1 MSQTPLTID
10 AALSAQAP
18 LPVEARHLLKS
29 VFGYDD
35 FRPGQDQVLAH
46 VVAGESVLAVMP
58 TGSGKSMCYQL
69 PALMEEGLTLV
80 VSPLIALMRDQVSQ
94 MQSLG
99 IAAATLNTMTQ
110 EDEAAEIWAQLRA
123 GAMKLLYVSPERLVS
138 ESLLRSLKSIGV
150 KRLAIDEAHCVSE
163 WGHDFRPEYR
173 QLRRAVAA
181 LGPVP
186 VLALTA
192 TADRI
197 TRADIVERLFE
208 HKPATILHSFDRPNI
223 DLTFAAKDQPKRQLL
238 AFLDRHRG
246 QNGIVYCASRAR
258 TEALAEYFVKAG
270 HEAFAYH
277 AGMEQEQ
284 RNHHQDRFLREDG
297 VIAVATV
304 AFGMGINKP
313 DVRFV
318 AHADMPASV
327 ESYYQEIGRAGRD
340 GLPAHALTLFGIED
354 MALRRR
360 QIEDRDLTPEQRQN
374 EHRRLDAIITLCEAT
389 SCRRQTLLAYF
400 DEVSPECGGCDVCL
414 GHRLSYD
421 GTIDAQKALSA
432 VARTGQRFG
441 ADYLADI
448 LIGRASDLAK
458 RHQHEA
464 IKTFGIGK
472 ERPKQAWLA
481 IIRQL
486 YAAGA
491 LETASREFG
500 GFRLTLKG
508 DDILRGRQTI
518 ELCASKASISDPRSA
533 LKERSGPSLTL
544 DPSNEP
550 LLAALKRLRREIARQ
565 EGIAAFMVFPDRSL
579 IDMVEKRPVTL
590 VEMSLVHGVGQSK
603 LTRYGLRFLTALA
616 EAGQSAQDW
625 QKSA

>member
-1 MSQTPLTID
+1 MSPARAST
-10 AALSAQAP
+10 SAQ
-18 LPVEARHLLKS
+18 LPAQARQLLKS

-35 FRPGQDQVLAH
+35 FRPGQDQVLAR
-46 VVAGESVLAVMP
+46 VLAGESVLAVMP

-99 IAAATLNTMTQ
+99 IAAATLNSMTQ
-110 EDEAAEIWAQLRA
+110 EEEAAAIWAQIRK
-123 GAMKLLYVSPERLVS
+123 GEMKLLYVSPERLVS
-138 ESLLRSLKSIGV
+138 EALLRSLKTIGV

-173 QLRRAVAA
+173 QIRRAVDA
-181 LGPVP
+181 LGPIP

-197 TRADIVERLFE
+197 TRADILERLFDQPPE
-208 HKPATILHSFDRPNI
+208 LILHSFDRPNI
-223 DLTFAAKDQPKRQLL
+223 DLVFAAKEQPKRQLL

-258 TEALAEYFVKAG
+258 TEALADYFVKAG

-277 AGMEQEQ
+277 AGMDQEQ

-327 ESYYQEIGRAGRD
+327 EAYYQEIGRAGRD
-340 GLPAHALTLFGIED
+340 GLQAHALTLYGIED
-354 MALRRR
+354 IALRRR
-360 QIEDRDLTPEQRQN
+360 QIEDRELSEEQRQN
-374 EHRRLDAIITLCEAT
+374 EFRRLDAIITLCEAQ
-389 SCRRQTLLAYF
+389 SCRRSTLLSYF
-400 DEVSPECGGCDVCL
+400 DEASPACGRCDVCM

-432 VARTGQRFG
+432 VVRTGQRFG

-448 LIGRASDLAK
+448 LIGRSSDLAK
-458 RHQHEA
+458 RHQHEE

-472 ERPKQAWLA
+472 DRPKQVWLA

-486 YAAGA
+486 FAAGA

-500 GFRLTLKG
+500 GFRITLKG
-508 DDILRGRQTI
+508 DDVLRGRQTI
-518 ELCASKASISDPRSA
+518 QLSTSRANENDQRSA
-533 LKERSGPSLTL
+533 VKARLTPSIAL
-544 DPSNEP
+544 DPQDEP

-565 EGIAAFMVFPDRSL
+565 EGIAAFMVFPDRTL
-579 IDMVEKRPVTL
+579 IDMVEKRPGTL

-603 LTRYGLRFLTALA
+603 LSRYGLRFLEALA
-616 EAGQSAQDW
+616 QACAGVEDW
-625 QKSA
+625 QKIA

>member
-1 MSQTPLTID
+1 MSPARAST
-10 AALSAQAP
+10 SAQ
-18 LPVEARHLLKS
+18 LPAQARQLLKS

-35 FRPGQDQVLAH
+35 FRPGQDQVLAR
-46 VVAGESVLAVMP
+46 VLAGESVLAVMP

-99 IAAATLNTMTQ
+99 IAAATLNSMTQ
-110 EDEAAEIWAQLRA
+110 EEEAAAIWAQMRK
-123 GAMKLLYVSPERLVS
+123 GEMKLLYVSPERLVS
-138 ESLLRSLKSIGV
+138 EALLRSLKTIGV

-173 QLRRAVAA
+173 QIRRAVDA
-181 LGPVP
+181 LGPIP

-197 TRADIVERLFE
+197 TRADILERLFDQPPE
-208 HKPATILHSFDRPNI
+208 LILHSFDRPNI
-223 DLTFAAKDQPKRQLL
+223 DLVFAAKEQPKRQLL

-258 TEALAEYFVKAG
+258 TEALADYFVKAG

-277 AGMEQEQ
+277 AGMDQEQ

-327 ESYYQEIGRAGRD
+327 EAYYQEIGRAGRD
-340 GLPAHALTLFGIED
+340 GLQAHALTLYGIED
-354 MALRRR
+354 IALRRR
-360 QIEDRDLTPEQRQN
+360 QIEDRELSEEQRQN
-374 EHRRLDAIITLCEAT
+374 EFRRLDAIITLCEAQN
-389 SCRRQTLLAYF
+389 CRRSTLLSYF
-400 DEVSPECGGCDVCL
+400 DEASPACGRCDVCM

-432 VARTGQRFG
+432 VVRTGQRFG

-448 LIGRASDLAK
+448 LIGRSSDLAK
-458 RHQHEA
+458 RHQHEE

-472 ERPKQAWLA
+472 DRPKQVWLA

-486 YAAGA
+486 FAAGA

-500 GFRLTLKG
+500 GFRITLKG
-508 DDILRGRQTI
+508 DDVLRGRQTI
-518 ELCASKASISDPRSA
+518 QLSTSRANENDQRSA
-533 LKERSGPSLTL
+533 VKARLTPSIAL
-544 DPSNEP
+544 DPQDEP

-565 EGIAAFMVFPDRSL
+565 EGIAAFMVFPDRTL
-579 IDMVEKRPVTL
+579 IDMVEKRPGTL

-603 LTRYGLRFLTALA
+603 LSRYGLRFLEALA
-616 EAGQSAQDW
+616 QACAGVEDW
-625 QKSA
+625 QKIA

>member
-1 MSQTPLTID
+1 MSPARAST
-10 AALSAQAP
+10 SAQ
-18 LPVEARHLLKS
+18 LPAQARQLLKS

-35 FRPGQDQVLAH
+35 FRPGQDQVLAR
-46 VVAGESVLAVMP
+46 VLAGESVLAVMP

-99 IAAATLNTMTQ
+99 IAAATLNSMTQ
-110 EDEAAEIWAQLRA
+110 EEEAAAIWAQIRK
-123 GAMKLLYVSPERLVS
+123 GEMKLLYVSPERLVS
-138 ESLLRSLKSIGV
+138 EALLRSLKTIGV

-173 QLRRAVAA
+173 QIRRAVDA
-181 LGPVP
+181 LGPIP

-197 TRADIVERLFE
+197 TRADILERLFDQPPE
-208 HKPATILHSFDRPNI
+208 LILHSFDRPNI
-223 DLTFAAKDQPKRQLL
+223 DLVFAAKEQPKRQLL

-258 TEALAEYFVKAG
+258 TEALADYFVKAG

-277 AGMEQEQ
+277 AGMDQEQ

-327 ESYYQEIGRAGRD
+327 EAYYQEIGRAGRD
-340 GLPAHALTLFGIED
+340 GLQAHALTLYGIED
-354 MALRRR
+354 IALRRR
-360 QIEDRDLTPEQRQN
+360 QIEDRELSEEQRQN
-374 EHRRLDAIITLCEAT
+374 EFRRLDAIITLCEAQN
-389 SCRRQTLLAYF
+389 CRRSTLLSYF
-400 DEVSPECGGCDVCL
+400 DEASPACGRCDVCM

-432 VARTGQRFG
+432 VVRTGQRFG

-448 LIGRASDLAK
+448 LIGRSSDLAK
-458 RHQHEA
+458 RHQHEE

-472 ERPKQAWLA
+472 DRPKQVWLA

-486 YAAGA
+486 FAAGA

-500 GFRLTLKG
+500 GFRITLKG
-508 DDILRGRQTI
+508 DDVLRGRQTI
-518 ELCASKASISDPRSA
+518 QLSTSRANENDQRSA
-533 LKERSGPSLTL
+533 VKARLTPSIAL
-544 DPSNEP
+544 DPQDEP

-565 EGIAAFMVFPDRSL
+565 EGIAAFMVFPDRTL
-579 IDMVEKRPVTL
+579 IDMVEKRPGTL

-603 LTRYGLRFLTALA
+603 LSRYGLRFLEALA
-616 EAGQSAQDW
+616 QACAGVEDW
-625 QKSA
+625 QKIA